1 MIALICFAVSTAI
14 WIPFI
19 LLDNYIYYRKL
30 KKTDPVAY
38 EEEMKYLHD
47 KEYCN
52 QVKAE
57 AKAEKQK
64 AKEELKKA
72 REAKKSAQHAAK
84 K

>member
-1 MIALICFAVSTAI
+1 M
-14 WIPFI
+14 
-19 LLDNYIYYRKL
+19 